1 MMRSMMQMLTDINE
15 SELHKIWI
23 NKSFTSKIKTLA
35 GDNISILDT
44 GTFNSDSAGPDFH
57 NARIRIGN
65 LVYVGDVE
73 IDGDYR
79 NWKSHGH
86 NIDVKHNKVI
96 LHISLTN
103 KNNQHYVYT
112 KDGRKVPTV
121 CLSQF
126 MERKT
131 IERIKASKRVTK
143 EVAKSELKCASNSA
157 AVEHEIKKKYLARLG
172 VERISRKSNNI
183 FHRLKELAYLN
194 ELKIKEPVV
203 RYDLHPDFE
212 NKKFSHDD
220 FKEKKLWQQLFY
232 ELLFEALGY
241 TKNKT
246 IMLKLAQSVDVN
258 YLSQLDSNEDNEL
271 TVESILFNVSGLM
284 PEVRN
289 LPKDE
294 ISDYTMELFRRWEN
308 VGKIY
313 DGEKYEETD
322 WHFFRTRPQNFP
334 TIRIAGGVRYLEMIL
349 HKNMISN
356 IIKKIEEIRNISIL
370 IKSLRSLLVV
380 KSKGFWKNHFVFDQ
394 ISKQEIKY
402 FVGISRA
409 DEIIIN
415 VIIPFFMVYFDVFG
429 NKVLSKK
436 VLNIYNSYEQRFS
449 NRTIEDVAES
459 IQTAD
464 LLKKSIYAQGMIEL
478 FRNYCSADKC
488 MKCEIGKVVFS

>member
-1 MMRSMMQMLTDINE
+1 MQMLTDINE
-15 SELHKIWI
+15 SELYKIWL
-23 NKSFTSKIKTLA
+23 KQSFTSKLKTLA
-35 GDNISILDT
+35 GDNISVLDT

-65 LVYVGDVE
+65 LVYVGDIE
-73 IDGDYR
+73 IDRDYS

-112 KDGRKVPTV
+112 KDGRKAPTV
-121 CLSQF
+121 CLAKF
-126 MERKT
+126 MDRN
-131 IERIKASKRVTK
+131 IIKKVQENKVETK
-143 EVAKSELKCASNSA
+143 GIAKGKLKCASNSA
-157 AVEHEIKKKYLARLG
+157 AVEHETKKQYLAKLG
-172 VERISRKSNNI
+172 IERISKKSNRI
-183 FHRLKELAYLN
+183 YHRLKELAYLN

-203 RYDLHPDFE
+203 KYDLYPDFE
-212 NKKFSHDD
+212 NKKFSHED

-241 TKNKT
+241 TKNKS
-246 IMLKLAQSVDVN
+246 IMLKLAQTVDIN
-258 YLSQLDSNEDNEL
+258 LLSELDIKEEHDL
-271 TVESILFNVSGLM
+271 TVDSILFNVSGLM

-294 ISDYTMELFRRWEN
+294 ISDYTMTLYKCWEDK
-308 VGKIY
+308 GKIY
-313 DGEKYEETD
+313 DGEKLDETD

-334 TIRIAGGVRYLEMIL
+334 TIRIAGGVRYLEMIM
-349 HKNMISN
+349 HEDMISN
-356 IIKKIEEIRNISIL
+356 IIKKIEEIRNISVL

-380 KSKGFWKNHFVFDQ
+380 KSKGFWKTHFVFDQ
-394 ISKQEIKY
+394 ISKQDIKY

-415 VIIPFFMVYFDVFG
+415 VMIPFFMVYFDVFG

-436 VLNIYNSYEQRFS
+436 VLTIYNSYDQKFS
-449 NRTIEDVAES
+449 NRIIEDVAES
-459 IQTAD
+459 IQTKD

-478 FRNYCSADKC
+478 YRNYCSKDKC
-488 MKCEIGKVVFS
+488 LKCEIGKVVFT

>member
-1 MMRSMMQMLTDINE
+1 MHMMMQILTDINE
-15 SELHKIWI
+15 SELYKIWL
-23 NKSFTSKIKTLA
+23 KQSFTSKLKTLA
-35 GDNISILDT
+35 GDNVSVLDT

-65 LVYVGDVE
+65 LVYVGDIE
-73 IDGDYR
+73 IDRDYR

-126 MERKT
+126 MERKI
-131 IERIKASKRVTK
+131 IEKLKENKAETK
-143 EVAKSELKCASNSA
+143 ESNKGKLKCASNSA
-157 AVEHEIKKKYLARLG
+157 AVEYEIKKQYLAKLG
-172 VERISRKSNNI
+172 IERISRKSNRI
-183 FHRLKELAYLN
+183 YHRLKELAYLN

-212 NKKFSHDD
+212 NKKFNHED
-220 FKEKKLWQQLFY
+220 FKDKRLWQQLFY

-241 TKNKT
+241 TKNKS
-246 IMLKLAQSVDVN
+246 IMLKLAQAVDIN
-258 YLSQLDSNEDNEL
+258 LLNKLDINKEHDLS
-271 TVESILFNVSGLM
+271 VESILFNVSGLM
-284 PEVRN
+284 PEVKN

-294 ISDYTMELFRRWEN
+294 ISEYTMSLFNCWEDI
-308 VGKIY
+308 GKNY
-313 DGEKYEETD
+313 DGEKYDETD

-349 HKNMISN
+349 HENMISN
-356 IIKKIEEIRNISIL
+356 IIKKIEEIRNVSVL
-370 IKSLRSLLVV
+370 VKSLRSLLVV
-380 KSKGFWKNHFVFDQ
+380 KSRGFWKTHYVFDQ
-394 ISKQEIKY
+394 RSKQEIKY
-402 FVGISRA
+402 FVGISRV
-409 DEIIIN
+409 DEMIIN

-429 NKVLSKK
+429 NNLLSKK
-436 VLNIYNSYEQRFS
+436 VLTIYNSFDQHFS
-449 NRTIEDVAES
+449 NRIIEDVAES
-459 IQTAD
+459 IQTPD

-478 FRNYCSADKC
+478 YRNYCSKDKC
-488 MKCEIGKVVFS
+488 LKCEIGKVVFA